1 MMANHKVLL
10 KESEY
15 DLIEEEIYDKEK
27 CMDDSFHGIN
37 SIIVGGTILIITII
51 SFTAIVVTIS
61 NLYLKTTHC
70 NVMNFTVMNNDKVN
84 YLVKAN
90 ITIDGIEE
98 EDIFNLTVKIKNN
111 NYQIN
116 KTYVCY
122 YGLDLKNNFVISWKQ
137 FHINNTKKIW
147 FDVIITFALILA
159 TGLIFFGLVFII
171 IKYNQADRYF
181 INKKLKKNIAVNV

>member
-10 KESEY
+10 EESEY

-51 SFTAIVVTIS
+51 SFTAIVVTVS
-61 NLYLKTTHC
+61 NLYLKTTQC

-90 ITIDGIEE
+90 VTIDGIEE

-171 IKYNQADRYF
+171 IKYNQADRYL

>member
-10 KESEY
+10 EESEY

-51 SFTAIVVTIS
+51 SFTAIVVTVS
-61 NLYLKTTHC
+61 NLYLKTTQC

-90 ITIDGIEE
+90 VTIDGIEE

>member
-90 ITIDGIEE
+90 VTIDGIEE